1 MENQSVSAGR
11 LTGIVRRWRKRPAQ
25 AENTQ
30 ESFFSSTATV
40 PTRSAY
46 ESTDSFPPLKPSP
59 VHKEL
64 PKDPELTPD
73 QAEAL
78 RNIEAAYEPGTF
90 YLLTGHAGTGKTY
103 LMQRLTKSM
112 LANKRRVVLSAP
124 THKAVT
130 VLARKLA
137 EAKIEG
143 VACRTIHSVLSL
155 KAKPQTDRL
164 VFQRERGAE
173 PVTADIVVVDECS
186 MVDQDLFRHIKRH
199 LPNAFVLFV
208 GDPAQLPP
216 VGEADSQTF
225 RTENRSHLTT
235 IVRQAAGNPILA
247 AADVIRKSQGRAS
260 DLSWCVQS
268 ALASGHG
275 VFVPGEAAYRWMKK
289 AFTSPEFEADPD
301 SFRYLAWTNE
311 RVAQINETIR
321 RWRYGQN
328 IPTPF
333 MPGESALFR
342 QPLILENTLLFANN
356 QEAKVT
362 AIRRGTFTH
371 IVEEAHGLPKWT
383 ASVPSWEI
391 CLRDADG
398 NEKMVH
404 MVADNIEFQK
414 VIARITEEAADS
426 RLRWKHLHE
435 FKQSLAQLQS
445 IYALTVHK
453 SQGST
458 IGSVFVDLPDIRR
471 REETNLLEAQ
481 QMLYVAVTRPSK
493 RLIVVGRDLIHNGNA
508 PVLERR

>member
-1 MENQSVSAGR
+1 MENLSVSGG
-11 LTGIVRRWRKRPAQ
+11 LTGMVRRWRKRPAQ
-25 AENTQ
+25 KETTQ
-30 ESFFSSTATV
+30 ESFFPPV
-40 PTRSAY
+40 K
-46 ESTDSFPPLKPSP
+46 TDAFPPLKPSP
-59 VHKEL
+59 VHQQL
-64 PKDPELTPD
+64 PKDPELTAD
-73 QAEAL
+73 QEHAL
-78 RNIEAAYEPGTF
+78 RNIEAAFEPGSF

-103 LMQRLTKSM
+103 LMQRLTKNM
-112 LANKRRVVLSAP
+112 LANKRQVILSAP

-137 EAKIEG
+137 EARIVG
-143 VACRTIHSVLSL
+143 VPCRTIHSVLSL
-155 KAKPQTDRL
+155 KAKPQADRL
-164 VFQRERGAE
+164 IFQRDKGAE
-173 PVTADIVVVDECS
+173 PVTADVVVVDECS
-186 MVDQDLFRHIKRH
+186 MVDEDLFRHIKRH

-216 VGEADSQTF
+216 VGELESQTF
-225 RTENRSHLTT
+225 RTQNRSHLTT

-247 AADVIRKSQGRAS
+247 AAGVIRSSQGGES
-260 DLSWCVQS
+260 DMSWCTHS

-275 VFVPGEAAYRWMKK
+275 VFVPGAAAHRWMKK
-289 AFTSPEFEADPD
+289 AFTSDEFEADPD

-311 RVAQINETIR
+311 RVAQVNEMVR
-321 RWRYGQN
+321 RWRYGEQ

-342 QPLILENTLLFANN
+342 QPLILDNTLLFANN
-356 QEAKVT
+356 QEAKVI
-362 AIRRGTFTH
+362 AIERGTFTH
-371 IVEEAHGLPKWT
+371 EIEEAHGIPKWT
-383 ASVPSWEI
+383 ASVPSWEL

-398 NEKMVH
+398 NEKSVH
-404 MVADNIEFQK
+404 MVADNNEFQK
-414 VIARITEEAADS
+414 VIARITDEAADS

-493 RLIVVGRDLIHNGNA
+493 RLIVVGTS
-508 PVLERR
+508 

>member
-1 MENQSVSAGR
+1 MEPQSVSGGR

-25 AENTQ
+25 EETTQ
-30 ESFFSSTATV
+30 ESFFPPLRATPMTSSSVASV
-40 PTRSAY
+40 P
-46 ESTDSFPPLKPSP
+46 DGFPPLEPSP
-59 VHKEL
+59 ANQQL
-64 PKDPELTPD
+64 PEDPELTPD

-78 RNIEAAYEPGTF
+78 RSIEAAFEPGAF
-90 YLLTGHAGTGKTY
+90 YLLTGHAGSGKTY
-103 LMQRLTKSM
+103 LMQRLTRNM
-112 LANKRRVVLSAP
+112 LANKRRVILSAP

-143 VACRTIHSVLSL
+143 VTCRTIHSVLSL

-164 VFQRERGAE
+164 VFERDRGAE
-173 PVTADIVVVDECS
+173 PITADVVVIDECS
-186 MVDQDLFRHIKRH
+186 MVDEDLFRHIKRH

-216 VGEADSQTF
+216 VGETESQTF
-225 RTENRSHLTT
+225 RTQNQSHLTT

-247 AADVIRKSQGRAS
+247 AAGVIRRSQGGAA
-260 DLSWCVQS
+260 DLSWCSQA
-268 ALASGHG
+268 ALANGHG
-275 VFVPGEAAYRWMKK
+275 VFVPGDAAHRWMKK

-301 SFRYLAWTNE
+301 SFRYLAWTNA

-321 RWRYGQN
+321 RWRYGEN

-342 QPLILENTLLFANN
+342 QPLILEDTMLFANN
-356 QEAKVT
+356 QEAKVI
-362 AIRRGTFTH
+362 AIKRGTFTH
-371 IVEEAHGLPKWT
+371 EVKEAHGVSKWT
-383 ASVPSWEI
+383 ASVPSWEL
-391 CLRDADG
+391 CLRDGDG
-398 NEKMVH
+398 NEKTVH
-404 MVADNIEFQK
+404 MVADNSEFQK
-414 VIARITEEAADS
+414 VIARIKDEAADS
-426 RLRWKHLHE
+426 RLRWKHLHD
-435 FKQSLAQLQS
+435 FQQGLAQLQS

-458 IGSVFVDLPDIRR
+458 IGSVFIDLPDIRR

-493 RLIVVGRDLIHNGNA
+493 RLIVVGA
-508 PVLERR
+508 

>member
-1 MENQSVSAGR
+1 MQEE
-11 LTGIVRRWRKRPAQ
+11 T
-25 AENTQ
+25 TQ
-30 ESFFSSTATV
+30 ESFFPPLKAAPIPKSSAI
-40 PTRSAY
+40 SASD
-46 ESTDSFPPLKPSP
+46 EFPALKPSP
-59 VHKEL
+59 VNQPL
-64 PKDPELTPD
+64 PEDPELTPE
-73 QAEAL
+73 QAEPL
-78 RNIEAAYEPGTF
+78 RSIEAAFEPRAF

-103 LMQRLTKSM
+103 LMQRLTKNM
-112 LANKRRVVLSAP
+112 LANKRRVILSAP

-143 VACRTIHSVLSL
+143 VTCRTIHSVLSL
-155 KAKPQTDRL
+155 KAKPHTDRL
-164 VFQRERGAE
+164 VFQRDRGAE
-173 PVTADIVVVDECS
+173 PVTADVVVVDECS
-186 MVDQDLFRHIKRH
+186 MVDEDLFRHIKRH

-216 VGEADSQTF
+216 VGETESQTF
-225 RTENRSHLTT
+225 RTPNRSHLTT

-247 AADVIRKSQGRAS
+247 AANVIRKSQGGDP
-260 DLSWCVQS
+260 DLSWCTQS

-275 VFVPGEAAYRWMKK
+275 VFIPGEAAHRWMKK
-289 AFTSPEFEADPD
+289 AFTSSEFEADPD

-311 RVAQINETIR
+311 RVAQVNETIR
-321 RWRYGQN
+321 RWRYGEN

-333 MPGESALFR
+333 MPGERALFR
-342 QPLILENTLLFANN
+342 QPLIIDDTLLFANN
-356 QEAKVT
+356 QEAKVI
-362 AIRRGTFTH
+362 AIKSGTF
-371 IVEEAHGLPKWT
+371 IYEVEEAHDVSKWT
-383 ASVPSWEI
+383 ALVPSWQL

-398 NEKMVH
+398 NEKTVH

-414 VIARITEEAADS
+414 VIARISDEATDS

-481 QMLYVAVTRPSK
+481 QMLYVAVTRPSQ
-493 RLIVVGRDLIHNGNA
+493 RLIVVGM
-508 PVLERR
+508 